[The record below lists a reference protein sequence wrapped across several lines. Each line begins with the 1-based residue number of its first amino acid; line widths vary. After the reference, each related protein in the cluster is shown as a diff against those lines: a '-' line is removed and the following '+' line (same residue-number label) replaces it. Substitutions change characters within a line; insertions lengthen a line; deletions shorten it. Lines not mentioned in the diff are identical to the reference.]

1 VQHPAKVSRLKLHQH
16 QAAGRNAF
24 TGYGDGYV
32 LVNGARHESGIL
44 VLPDAAVVAWDVAD
58 IAHLDEQRIALLAAL
73 DAEVLLIG
81 TGRRLLFPAPR
92 LLLPLAQAG
101 MGVEIMDT
109 PAACRTYNIL
119 MGEGRRVAA
128 ALIVAPPET
137 PARDAVRPAGR

>member
-1 VQHPAKVSRLKLHQH
+1 MKLHQH

-32 LVNGARHESGIL
+32 LVNGVRHESSIL
-44 VLPDAAVVAWDVAD
+44 VMPDSAVVAWDVAD
-58 IAHLDEQRIALLAAL
+58 IAHLDLQRIDLLAAL

-81 TGRRLLFPAPR
+81 TGRQLLFPAPR

-101 MGVEIMDT
+101 IGVEIMDT

-128 ALIVAPPET
+128 ALAIAPPET
-137 PARDAVRPAGR
+137 LARDAVRPAGR